1 MVEELTYQQVRKVC
15 TYALECES
23 TKELPPLEGI
33 IGQDRA
39 VKALLFGLNIEE
51 SGFNIYVSGY
61 PGTGRETASVSF
73 LEEIAKKKPT
83 PPDWCYVYNFDDP
96 YRPEALELPA
106 GKGRE
111 FKEDIKVFIEK
122 VKKALGGAFES
133 EEYGQRRDALMES
146 VNNER
151 ESLSNKMAAA
161 AKAQGFAFQ
170 RTQTGVLIVPIVQ
183 GKPLKEEEFA
193 KLPEAAR
200 QSLQE
205 RRRQIEDEFRT
216 TLRQLRELERKA
228 DTQLEE
234 LNKQVALYA
243 MEPLINGLLEKYG
256 GIEDV
261 KHYIDE
267 VREDITKNLSLF
279 LGQPEEKAP
288 QLPFP
293 LPQTTALS
301 MTRYE
306 VNLIVDN
313 SKTEGAPVIMEPS
326 PSYTN
331 LVGRIEK
338 EAQFGALITDFTL
351 IRGGSLHRANGG
363 YLVMHAE
370 DVLTDPLAWDILKR
384 TLMNNQII
392 IEDVVERMGVLTT
405 KSLRPEPIPLKIK
418 VALIG
423 EPMIYYLLYQVDR
436 NFNELFKVKADFDVT
451 MDLNEKNARDYASFV
466 CSLCEKEGL
475 KHLDASAMAELIE
488 YSSRLAEDQMKLST
502 RFAQVADIIREA
514 SFYAEQEGQE
524 FVTEKHVKKALEEK
538 VYRSNLIQENL
549 GDMIM
554 RGQLLIDTEGEKVGQ
569 VNGLAVVSLGDFEFG
584 NPSRITA
591 SVALGREGNL
601 LDIERESE
609 MGGKIHTKGVLILG
623 GYLSERY
630 AQNAPLSLSARLV
643 FEQSYGGVEGDS
655 ASSTELYAI
664 LSALS
669 GLPVKQYIAVTGSVN
684 QKGEVQPIGGV
695 NSKIE
700 GFFEVCKKK
709 GLTGKQGIMIP
720 YSNVQNLM
728 LNDEVVEAVKEG
740 KFHIYAVKTIDEGI
754 EVLTGVKAGARKPDG
769 TYEEGTINDLIQKK
783 LLKMAEKIKEYPG

>member
-1 MVEELTYQQVRKVC
+1 MVEELSYQQVRKVC
-15 TYALECES
+15 TYTLECES
-23 TKELPPLEGI
+23 TKELSPLEGI

-51 SGFNIYVSGY
+51 SGFNVYVSGY
-61 PGTGRETASVSF
+61 PGTGRETASISF

-83 PPDWCYVYNFDDP
+83 PSDWCYVYGFDDP

-111 FKEDIKVFIEK
+111 FKEDMKVFIDNA
-122 VKKALGGAFES
+122 KKALGRAFES
-133 EEYGQRRDALMES
+133 EEYDQRRSTLVES
-146 VNNER
+146 VSNESR
-151 ESLSNKMAAA
+151 ALTQKIAAEA
-161 AKAQGFAFQ
+161 QKQGFAFQ
-170 RTQTGVLIVPIVQ
+170 RTQTGVLLVPIVE
-183 GKPLKEEEFA
+183 GKPLEEEEFA
-193 KLPEAAR
+193 KMPDAMKQR
-200 QSLQE
+200 LQE
-205 RRRQIEDEFRT
+205 KRHQLEDEFRNT
-216 TLRQLRELERKA
+216 MRQLRDLERKTDA
-228 DTQLEE
+228 QIQE
-234 LNKQVALYA
+234 LDKEVALYA
-243 MEPLINGLLEKYG
+243 IEPLVNGLLEKYG
-256 GIEDV
+256 KIEDV
-261 KHYIDE
+261 KHYIEE
-267 VREDITKNLSLF
+267 VREDIAKNLPLF
-279 LGQPEEKAP
+279 LGQPEEKTP
-288 QLPFP
+288 QLPYP
-293 LPQTTALS
+293 LPQLTTLS
-301 MTRYE
+301 MNRYE

-313 SKTEGAPVIMEPS
+313 SKTEGAPVIMEPN
-326 PSYTN
+326 PSYVN
-331 LVGRIEK
+331 LVGRMEK

-351 IRGGSLHRANGG
+351 IRGGALHRANGG

-370 DVLTDPLAWDILKR
+370 DVLADPLAWDIMKR
-384 TLMNNQII
+384 SLMNEQIT
-392 IEDVVERMGVLTT
+392 IEDIVERAGMFTS

-418 VALIG
+418 VVLIG
-423 EPMIYYLLYQVDR
+423 EPMLYYLLYQADR

-451 MDLNEKNARDYASFV
+451 MDLNEENVKDYAAFV
-466 CSLCEKEGL
+466 CSLCRKEGL
-475 KHLDASAMAELIE
+475 RHLEGSAIAEIIE

-514 SFYAEQEGQE
+514 SFYAEQEGKE
-524 FVTEKHVKKALEEK
+524 FVTEMHVKKALEEK
-538 VYRSNLIQENL
+538 VYRSNLIQGQLEE
-549 GDMIM
+549 MIA

-569 VNGLAVVSLGDFEFG
+569 VNGLAVVGLGDFEFG

-591 SVALGREGNL
+591 SVALGREEKL

-655 ASSTELYAI
+655 ASSTELYAL

-720 YSNVQNLM
+720 QSNVQNLM

-740 KFHIYAVKTIDEGI
+740 KFHIYAVKTVDEGI
-754 EVLTGVKAGARKPDG
+754 EALTGMKAGARKLDG
-769 TYEEGTINDLIQKK
+769 TYEEGTVNDLIQKR
-783 LLKMAEKIKEYPG
+783 LLKMAEKLKEYSA